1 MSSNLLEEISS
12 IDFSKILF
20 GIMQICAR
28 IVAVVIVSMLL
39 TKTFL
44 FFVDRF
50 LMKHRYEKIHLEERR
65 AKTLSTLLRSI
76 VLYVAYFFA
85 GIMIL
90 QTLGIETAPI
100 VATAG
105 LASLAL
111 GFGAQNLVKDVI
123 TGFFII
129 LEDQFGVG
137 DYVAA
142 ADVSGIVQEMGLR
155 ITKIRD
161 FGGQLHIIPNSRIE
175 QVTNFM
181 GSKMR
186 VMFDVRIAYETDIDM
201 AFAVLEETFADMRAS
216 MPAIEEG
223 PDVLGVQELS
233 DSGVIVRVVARSAP
247 MAQWSLEREMRKRI
261 KLAFDESGIE
271 IPYPKRYVMIHK
283 KDNREG
289 GD

>member
-1 MSSNLLEEISS
+1 MGTKLMEEISS
-12 IDFSKILF
+12 IDLSQMPFRIL
-20 GIMQICAR
+20 QVCAR
-28 IVAVVIVSMLL
+28 IMVVVMVGILL
-39 TKTFL
+39 TKSFFFL
-44 FFVDRF
+44 VDRF
-50 LMKHRYEKIHLEERR
+50 LIKHKYEKIHLEERR

-76 VLYVAYFFA
+76 VLYVMYFFA

-111 GFGAQNLVKDVI
+111 GFGAQSLVKDII

-142 ADVSGIVQEMGLR
+142 ADVAGIVEETGLR

-186 VMFDVRIAYETDIDM
+186 VMFDVRIAYEEDIDK
-201 AFAVLEETFADMRAS
+201 AFAVLKETFAGMRTS
-216 MPAIEEG
+216 MPDIAEG

-233 DSGVIVRVVARSAP
+233 DSSVIIRVVARSAP
-247 MAQWSLEREMRKRI
+247 MAQWNLEREMRKRI
-261 KLAFDESGIE
+261 KLAFDEFGIE
-271 IPYPKRYVMIHK
+271 IPYPKRYVIIDK
-283 KDNREG
+283 VEQ
-289 GD
+289 

>member
-1 MSSNLLEEISS
+1 MGTKLMEEISS
-12 IDFSKILF
+12 IDLSQMPFRIL
-20 GIMQICAR
+20 QACAR
-28 IVAVVIVSMLL
+28 IMVVVMVGILL
-39 TKTFL
+39 TKSFFFL
-44 FFVDRF
+44 VDRF
-50 LMKHRYEKIHLEERR
+50 LIKHKYEKIHLEERR

-76 VLYVAYFFA
+76 VLYVMYFFA

-111 GFGAQNLVKDVI
+111 GFGAQSLVKDII

-142 ADVSGIVQEMGLR
+142 ADVAGIVEETGLR

-186 VMFDVRIAYETDIDM
+186 VMFDVRIAYEEDIDK
-201 AFAVLEETFADMRAS
+201 AFAVLKETFAGMRTS
-216 MPAIEEG
+216 MPDIAEG

-233 DSGVIVRVVARSAP
+233 DSSVIIRVVARSAP
-247 MAQWSLEREMRKRI
+247 MAQWNLEREMRKRI
-261 KLAFDESGIE
+261 KLAFDEFGIE
-271 IPYPKRYVMIHK
+271 IPYPKRYVIIDK
-283 KDNREG
+283 VEQ
-289 GD
+289 